1 MAGSIFHRKR
11 RKLKSEINVVPYID
25 VMLVLLI
32 IFMVTAPLLTLS
44 VDVKLP
50 SSNAKAVETRNE
62 PVIVIAYPDGRYGL
76 KLPEAKHP
84 DVLDAATLEAR
95 IAAIRAEQGSELR
108 IMVAAEGAAPY
119 QKVLDAM
126 DVLRRAKVGNV
137 SLMTNAGGNA
147 R

>member
-1 MAGSIFHRKR
+1 MTAAISRRKR

-50 SSNAKAVETRNE
+50 SSTAKAVETSSD
-62 PVIVIAYPDGRYGL
+62 PIIVVAYPDGRLGL
-76 KLPEAKHP
+76 QLPGDKKPREVNAEELGAMLAPIKAQQGNNLR
-84 DVLDAATLEAR
+84 VLLA
-95 IAAIRAEQGSELR
+95 G
-108 IMVAAEGAAPY
+108 EGDAPY
-119 QKVLDAM
+119 QRIIDATEA
-126 DVLRRAKVGNV
+126 LRKAKVTNV
-137 SLMTNAGGNA
+137 VLWTDA